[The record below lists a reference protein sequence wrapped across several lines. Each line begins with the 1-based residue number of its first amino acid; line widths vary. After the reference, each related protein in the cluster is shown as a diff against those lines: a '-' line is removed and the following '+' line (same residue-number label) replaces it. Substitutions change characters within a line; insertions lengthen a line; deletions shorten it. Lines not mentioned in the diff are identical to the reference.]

1 MSLVDMLRGG
11 DHRSIGRADEVVD
24 IVLSSPSRFDEVFN
38 GILSDDSL
46 IRMRCADA
54 AEKIAKTRPNL
65 LAPFKEKLIGE
76 VALIDQQEVQW
87 HLAQMMAY
95 LQYTDE
101 ETATVVRILRG
112 LLSSKSRIVVVSSL
126 DTLTELATRDASLR
140 ESVIK
145 DIENAMENGAPSVK
159 SRGKRLL
166 GRLSGDN

>member
-1 MSLVDMLRGG
+1 MSLIDLLRGG
-11 DHRSIGRADEVVD
+11 DLRSIGRADEVVD
-24 IVLSSPSRFDEVFN
+24 IVLSSPSQFDEVFA

-54 AEKIAKTRPNL
+54 VEKIAKKRPDL
-65 LAPFKEKLIGE
+65 LAPFKERLIE
-76 VALIDQQEVQW
+76 DVALIDQQEVQW

-95 LQYTDE
+95 LDYNGE
-101 ETATVVRILRG
+101 EEARVVKVLRG

-126 DTLTELATRDASLR
+126 DTLTELATRNGFLM
-140 ESVIK
+140 ESVIM
-145 DIENAMENGAPSVK
+145 DIEKAMKNGAPSVK

>member
-1 MSLVDMLRGG
+1 MSLIDLLRGG
-11 DHRSIGRADEVVD
+11 DLRSIGRADEVVD
-24 IVLSSPSRFDEVFN
+24 IVLSSPSQFDEVFA

-54 AEKIAKTRPNL
+54 VEKIAKKRPDL
-65 LAPFKEKLIGE
+65 LAPFKERLIE
-76 VALIDQQEVQW
+76 DVALIDQQEVQW

-95 LQYTDE
+95 LDYNGE
-101 ETATVVRILRG
+101 EEARVVKVLRG

-126 DTLTELATRDASLR
+126 DTLTELATRNGFLM
-140 ESVIK
+140 ELVIM
-145 DIENAMENGAPSVK
+145 DIEKAMKNGAPSVK

>member
-1 MSLVDMLRGG
+1 MGLVDMLRGG

-24 IVLSSPSRFDEVFN
+24 IVLSSPGRFDEVFN

-54 AEKIAKTRPNL
+54 AEKIARERPDL
-65 LAPFKEKLIGE
+65 LAPFKGRLIME
-76 VALIDQQEVQW
+76 VSLIDQQEVQW
-87 HLAQMMAY
+87 HLVQMMAY
-95 LQYTDE
+95 IEYTDE

>member
-1 MSLVDMLRGG
+1 MSLIEMLRGG

-24 IVLSSPSRFDEVFN
+24 IVLSNPDRFDEVFN

-54 AEKIAKTRPNL
+54 VEKIARKHPDL
-65 LAPFKEKLIGE
+65 LNPFKKRLINE
-76 VALIDQQEVQW
+76 VSLIDQQEVQW

-95 LQYTDE
+95 LGYTNE
-101 ETATVVRILRG
+101 ETVKVVEILRG

-126 DTLTELATRDASLR
+126 DTLAEFATRNGSLR
-140 ESVIK
+140 ESVIA
-145 DIENAMENGAPSVK
+145 DIKKTMENGAPSVK